1 MTKTGSKQRKV
12 VRMKKPEKVKKLH
25 VVLSEVKT
33 MKEIL
38 VEMKKLNKNL
48 ENFNDS
54 QRMLEINKTYLASID
69 KTLEEIN
76 FTIRSMR
83 WSMGK

>member
-1 MTKTGSKQRKV
+1 MVKTGSKQRKAV
-12 VRMKKPEKVKKLH
+12 KEKSGKVKKLH

-38 VEMKKLNKNL
+38 AELKKLNKNL

-76 FTIRSMR
+76 FTMRSIR
-83 WSMGK
+83 WSIGK

>member
-1 MTKTGSKQRKV
+1 MVKTRSKQRKAV
-12 VRMKKPEKVKKLH
+12 KKKLGKVKKLH

-38 VEMKKLNKNL
+38 GELKKLNKNL

-54 QRMLEINKTYLASID
+54 QSMLEINKTYLASID

-76 FTIRSMR
+76 FTMRSIR
-83 WSMGK
+83 WSMSK

>member
-1 MTKTGSKQRKV
+1 MVKTGSKQRKAV
-12 VRMKKPEKVKKLH
+12 KEKPGKVKKLH
-25 VVLSEVKT
+25 VVLSEIKT

-38 VEMKKLNKNL
+38 TELKKLNKNL

-76 FTIRSMR
+76 FTMRSIR